1 VNVLLTGGAGYI
13 GSVVARDLATAG
25 YRVWVLDNFSTGRR
39 ELPRVLRHE
48 LIEWVEGEVG
58 DAGCLKTLLSRARF
72 EGCVHLAGSA
82 CVGESMVHPEAYYR
96 NNLVA
101 GLTLLD
107 AVVEAGVA
115 SLVFSSSAAVY
126 GEPTRIPI
134 PEDHPAVPSNPYGET
149 KWAFERALEWYR
161 RAGGVRFLALRY
173 FNAAGATRDGLL
185 GEVHNPETHLVPN
198 LLAAVTS
205 GKPIGLFG
213 DDYPTRDGTCVRD
226 YVHVEDLSRAHRL
239 ALELLSREDRG
250 EAVNLGTG
258 RGWSVREMVDAAGRV
273 TGREVPVEIRPR
285 RPGDPPA
292 LVASGERARDLLGW
306 SPQLSDLETILATA
320 WKWHQR
326 EGA

>member
-1 VNVLLTGGAGYI
+1 
-13 GSVVARDLATAG
+13 
-25 YRVWVLDNFSTGRR
+25 
-39 ELPRVLRHE
+39 
-48 LIEWVEGEVG
+48 
-58 DAGCLKTLLSRARF
+58 
-72 EGCVHLAGSA
+72 VHLAGSA
-82 CVGESMVHPEAYYR
+82 CVGESMAHPEAYYR

-107 AVVEAGVA
+107 ALVEAGVA

-126 GEPTRIPI
+126 GEPTQIPI

-161 RAGGVRFLALRY
+161 RAGGIRFLALRY
-173 FNAAGATRDGLL
+173 FNAAGATRDGCL
-185 GEVHNPETHLVPN
+185 GEVHSPETHLVPN

-239 ALELLSREDRG
+239 ALELLTREDRG

-258 RGWSVREMVDAAGRV
+258 RGWSVREMVEAAGRV
-273 TGREVPVEIRPR
+273 TGREVPVEARPR

-306 SPQLSDLETILATA
+306 TPELSDLETILATA